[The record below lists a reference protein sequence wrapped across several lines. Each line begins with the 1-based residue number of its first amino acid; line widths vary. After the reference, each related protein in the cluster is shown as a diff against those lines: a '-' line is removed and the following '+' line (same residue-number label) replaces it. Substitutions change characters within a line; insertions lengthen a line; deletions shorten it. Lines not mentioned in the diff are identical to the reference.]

1 MAAGD
6 TTIVTFQGGDSTDA
20 KTKIESLSI
29 VSGDI
34 VINWQQNNQVYVAQ
48 VKTA

>member
-6 TTIVTFQGGDSTDA
+6 TTIVTFQAGDKVDA
-20 KTKIESLSI
+20 KAKIESLSI

-34 VINWQQNNQVYVAQ
+34 VTQWQQSNQIFIAKI
-48 VKTA
+48 KTA

>member
-6 TTIVTFQGGDSTDA
+6 TTIIQFMAGDTADA
-20 KTKIESLSI
+20 KTKIESLAI

-34 VINWQQNNQVYVAQ
+34 VQTWQQNNEVFMSKI
-48 VKTA
+48 KTA

>member
-6 TTIVTFQGGDSTDA
+6 TTIVTFQAGDEVDA
-20 KTKIESLSI
+20 KAKIESLSI

-34 VINWQQNNQVYVAQ
+34 VTQWQENNQIYIAQ
-48 VKTA
+48 IKTA